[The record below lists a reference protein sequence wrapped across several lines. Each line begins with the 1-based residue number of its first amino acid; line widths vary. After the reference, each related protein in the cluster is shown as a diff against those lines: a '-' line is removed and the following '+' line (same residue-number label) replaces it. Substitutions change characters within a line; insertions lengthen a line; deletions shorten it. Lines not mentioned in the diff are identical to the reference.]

1 MQGGAMEGLGLPSEL
16 TSRPFT
22 VAQGREAGLRLRT
35 LRSTRLHVPTHG
47 VRMISTPATVH
58 ERAAAFALGLP
69 DDAAFSH
76 VSAAQ
81 LLGLPLPTALEAPE
95 VLDVM
100 RPTSRAQVRRDGC
113 RGHRGLERR
122 EVIDVQGLRVV
133 APADTRCD
141 MGELTSPALAIDD
154 LVVMGDAVV
163 NRLEPE
169 GIATLRSALDSRT
182 RPRGRARLMAAGG
195 LIRVGSRS
203 PMETRTRLMF
213 HRAGFPEP
221 ELNAEVLDC
230 HGGWLLDGD
239 FVWRRQRVIGEYQG
253 ADHAS
258 RKRRSADS
266 MRSGLATDEDYQVIE
281 IYAEDVYGRARRCT
295 LLRRFARAMDIDPAT
310 LTIE

>member
-1 MQGGAMEGLGLPSEL
+1 MEGLGLPSEL

-22 VAQGREAGLRLRT
+22 VAQGREAGLRLRP

-47 VRMISTPATVH
+47 VRMISTPATVQ
-58 ERAAAFALGLP
+58 EKAAAFALGLP

-133 APADTRCD
+133 APADTWCD

-154 LVVMGDAVV
+154 LVVIGLQPDPDLCVV
-163 NRLEPE
+163 HGHGIRLV
-169 GIATLRSALDSRT
+169 ATVTFTLRL
-182 RPRGRARLMAAGG
+182 
-195 LIRVGSRS
+195 
-203 PMETRTRLMF
+203 
-213 HRAGFPEP
+213 
-221 ELNAEVLDC
+221 
-230 HGGWLLDGD
+230 W
-239 FVWRRQRVIGEYQG
+239 
-253 ADHAS
+253 
-258 RKRRSADS
+258 
-266 MRSGLATDEDYQVIE
+266 
-281 IYAEDVYGRARRCT
+281 
-295 LLRRFARAMDIDPAT
+295 
-310 LTIE
+310 

>member
-35 LRSTRLHVPTHG
+35 LRFIDRRV
-47 VRMISTPATVH
+47 PATVH

-81 LLGLPLPTALEAPE
+81 LLGLPLPTALEAQE

-133 APADTRCD
+133 APADTWCD
-141 MGELTSPALAIDD
+141 MGELTSPALAKSFS
-154 LVVMGDAVV
+154 
-163 NRLEPE
+163 RL
-169 GIATLRSALDSRT
+169 
-182 RPRGRARLMAAGG
+182 
-195 LIRVGSRS
+195 
-203 PMETRTRLMF
+203 
-213 HRAGFPEP
+213 
-221 ELNAEVLDC
+221 
-230 HGGWLLDGD
+230 
-239 FVWRRQRVIGEYQG
+239 
-253 ADHAS
+253 
-258 RKRRSADS
+258 
-266 MRSGLATDEDYQVIE
+266 
-281 IYAEDVYGRARRCT
+281 
-295 LLRRFARAMDIDPAT
+295 ARALGSLAP
-310 LTIE
+310 